1 MHVGLVGMYKP
12 GVELGFFYALAPP
25 RKYNSSL
32 IIFRYEKIVC
42 YHPNSL
48 KQVHMRCSGWAGLM
62 NKTFASGDIISLK
75 GPSRQILPD

>member
-1 MHVGLVGMYKP
+1 MYKP
-12 GVELGFFYALAPP
+12 GVELGFFFALAPP
-25 RKYNSSL
+25 EKYNSSL
-32 IIFRYEKIVC
+32 IIFIYEKLVC
-42 YHPNSL
+42 CTNLL